1 MNGGNGVFFLGIDG
15 GGTKTAFLLINENG
29 DIIEAKTI
37 ATVSYKHVGM
47 DNSIALL
54 KETVHEILNDREAY
68 ICLALPNWGESKD
81 GDGEFLSRIKE
92 ITELPVK
99 IVNDSVVG
107 WAGSL
112 GLSSGINLVAGTGS
126 IAYGRNDAGEE
137 ARAGGWDE
145 RFSDEGSCYWL
156 GMKSLE
162 LFSKESDGRAEKGAL
177 LEIFRNRF
185 ELKCDFDI
193 IDIFNRR
200 YRNDR
205 TKIAGLQKYLL
216 EAAQKGDLE
225 AVKMYEIAV
234 DELAMIVGSVYRKL
248 KFGEGT
254 LVSYSGGLFHA
265 GEFILGPL
273 RERLKT
279 EGVRL
284 CAPKYTPVEG
294 ASLLAAEMF
303 DGEKQYIEA
312 IRRGFDIK

>member
-1 MNGGNGVFFLGIDG
+1 LGKTLLNGGNGVFFLGIDG

-145 RFSDEGSCYWL
+145 RYIEFY
-156 GMKSLE
+156 
-162 LFSKESDGRAEKGAL
+162 
-177 LEIFRNRF
+177 FRR
-185 ELKCDFDI
+185 DTG
-193 IDIFNRR
+193 
-200 YRNDR
+200 NDR
-205 TKIAGLQKYLL
+205 
-216 EAAQKGDLE
+216 
-225 AVKMYEIAV
+225 
-234 DELAMIVGSVYRKL
+234 IVSLCGQS
-248 KFGEGT
+248 
-254 LVSYSGGLFHA
+254 SG
-265 GEFILGPL
+265 
-273 RERLKT
+273 
-279 EGVRL
+279 
-284 CAPKYTPVEG
+284 
-294 ASLLAAEMF
+294 
-303 DGEKQYIEA
+303 
-312 IRRGFDIK
+312 RRSG

>member
-1 MNGGNGVFFLGIDG
+1 LGKTLLNGGNGVFFLGIDG

-200 YRNDR
+200 YRND
-205 TKIAGLQKYLL
+205 
-216 EAAQKGDLE
+216 
-225 AVKMYEIAV
+225 EIAA

>member
-1 MNGGNGVFFLGIDG
+1 MFFLGIDG

-216 EAAQKGDLE
+216 EAAQKGE
-225 AVKMYEIAV
+225 NTEKFFKKVK
-234 DELAMIVGSVYRKL
+234 KL
-248 KFGEGT
+248 KRCSIITNIGT
-254 LVSYSGGLFHA
+254 SIFALGILAPGVMLIKRKFFDQDS
-265 GEFILGPL
+265 EFQTKRDI
-273 RERLKT
+273 RNQMIK
-279 EGVRL
+279 
-284 CAPKYTPVEG
+284 
-294 ASLLAAEMF
+294 
-303 DGEKQYIEA
+303 DGI
-312 IRRGFDIK
+312 IN

>member
-1 MNGGNGVFFLGIDG
+1 MFFLGIDG

-54 KETVHEILNDREAY
+54 KETVHEIL
-68 ICLALPNWGESKD
+68 
-81 GDGEFLSRIKE
+81 
-92 ITELPVK
+92 
-99 IVNDSVVG
+99 
-107 WAGSL
+107 
-112 GLSSGINLVAGTGS
+112 
-126 IAYGRNDAGEE
+126 NDAGEE

-225 AVKMYEIAV
+225 AVKMYEIAA

-273 RERLKT
+273 REQLKT

>member
-1 MNGGNGVFFLGIDG
+1 MCFTRV
-15 GGTKTAFLLINENG
+15 
-29 DIIEAKTI
+29 
-37 ATVSYKHVGM
+37 M
-47 DNSIALL
+47 
-54 KETVHEILNDREAY
+54 
-68 ICLALPNWGESKD
+68 
-81 GDGEFLSRIKE
+81 
-92 ITELPVK
+92 
-99 IVNDSVVG
+99 
-107 WAGSL
+107 
-112 GLSSGINLVAGTGS
+112 
-126 IAYGRNDAGEE
+126 
-137 ARAGGWDE
+137 
-145 RFSDEGSCYWL
+145 
-156 GMKSLE
+156 LE
-162 LFSKESDGRAEKGAL
+162 M
-177 LEIFRNRF
+177 I
-185 ELKCDFDI
+185 LKCDFDI

-205 TKIAGLQKYLL
+205 TKIAGLQKCLL

-225 AVKMYEIAV
+225 AVKMYEIAA

>member
-1 MNGGNGVFFLGIDG
+1 M
-15 GGTKTAFLLINENG
+15 
-29 DIIEAKTI
+29 
-37 ATVSYKHVGM
+37 
-47 DNSIALL
+47 
-54 KETVHEILNDREAY
+54 
-68 ICLALPNWGESKD
+68 
-81 GDGEFLSRIKE
+81 
-92 ITELPVK
+92 K
-99 IVNDSVVG
+99 IVNYSVVG

-225 AVKMYEIAV
+225 AVKMYEIAA

>member
-1 MNGGNGVFFLGIDG
+1 M
-15 GGTKTAFLLINENG
+15 KQRRLLQYL
-29 DIIEAKTI
+29 T
-37 ATVSYKHVGM
+37 KHVGM

-162 LFSKESDGRAEKGAL
+162 LFFKRKRRKGGKRRS
-177 LEIFRNRF
+177 FG
-185 ELKCDFDI
+185 DFS
-193 IDIFNRR
+193 
-200 YRNDR
+200 
-205 TKIAGLQKYLL
+205 
-216 EAAQKGDLE
+216 E
-225 AVKMYEIAV
+225 
-234 DELAMIVGSVYRKL
+234 
-248 KFGEGT
+248 
-254 LVSYSGGLFHA
+254 
-265 GEFILGPL
+265 
-273 RERLKT
+273 
-279 EGVRL
+279 
-284 CAPKYTPVEG
+284 
-294 ASLLAAEMF
+294 
-303 DGEKQYIEA
+303 
-312 IRRGFDIK
+312 

>member
-1 MNGGNGVFFLGIDG
+1 MFFLGIDG

-29 DIIEAKTI
+29 DIIEAQTI

-225 AVKMYEIAV
+225 AVKMYEIAA

-254 LVSYSGGLFHA
+254 LVSYSGVLFHA
-265 GEFILGPL
+265 G
-273 RERLKT
+273 
-279 EGVRL
+279 
-284 CAPKYTPVEG
+284 
-294 ASLLAAEMF
+294 
-303 DGEKQYIEA
+303 
-312 IRRGFDIK
+312 